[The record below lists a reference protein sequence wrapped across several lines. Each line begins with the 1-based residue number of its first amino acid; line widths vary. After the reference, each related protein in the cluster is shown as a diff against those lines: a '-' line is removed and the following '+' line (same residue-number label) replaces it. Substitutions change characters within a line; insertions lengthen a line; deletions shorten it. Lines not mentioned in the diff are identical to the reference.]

1 MAGIR
6 KLTTEILSHRE
17 VDGLELNLA
26 VSFGISVFVYFEPPR
41 LLACLRRQGRF
52 FARGM
57 AHDEAI

>member
-1 MAGIR
+1 MQDSVSLLIR
-6 KLTTEILSHRE
+6 NSGRLTLA
-17 VDGLELNLA
+17 DELNLA

-41 LLACLRRQGRF
+41 ILACLRRQGRF